1 LQNNVGKK
9 QFPAGARSN
18 LQRPKE
24 ISAKARSLEEG
35 AGLAHELARAM
46 KKG

>member
-35 AGLAHELARAM
+35 AGLAHELVGAK